1 MLDKTRSPNFRRDS
15 IPLWINLLSG
25 VVLVILT
32 FQVYSALLS
41 PDMAFGA
48 FDASVKANY
57 QALVML
63 AGRNVVMIAVT
74 LAALRS
80 QNSMFLAYT
89 FMMHFVREA
98 WDMGMVP
105 FFAEGSIVAVA
116 AQTASFLI
124 FLVPYVFA
132 LKKLRKLA
140 AA

>member
-1 MLDKTRSPNFRRDS
+1 MNETTHSPNFRRDQ
-15 IPLWINLLSG
+15 IPLWINLISG
-25 VVLVILT
+25 VVLLILT
-32 FQVYSALLS
+32 FQVYSALLR

-48 FDASVKANY
+48 FDASLKANY

-80 QNSMFLAYT
+80 QNAMLLTYT
-89 FMMHFVREA
+89 FQMHFVREA

-105 FFAEGSIVAVA
+105 FFAEGSILVVA
-116 AQTASFLI
+116 AQTGSFLI

-132 LKKLRKLA
+132 LKKLRELA
-140 AA
+140 AM

>member
-1 MLDKTRSPNFRRDS
+1 MNTSTQSANFRRDP

-25 VVLVILT
+25 VVLAILT
-32 FQVYSALLS
+32 FQVYAALLR
-41 PDMAFGA
+41 PDLAFGS
-48 FDASVKANY
+48 FDASSPANY

-74 LAALRS
+74 LAALRT
-80 QNSMFLAYT
+80 QNAMFLAFT
-89 FMMHFVREA
+89 FLMHFVREA

-105 FFAEGSIVAVA
+105 FFAEGSAVAVA
-116 AQTASFLI
+116 GQTASFLI

>member
-1 MLDKTRSPNFRRDS
+1 MNHTTHSANFRRDP

-25 VVLVILT
+25 VVLAILT
-32 FQVYSALLS
+32 FQVYSALLR

-48 FDASVKANY
+48 FDASSKANY

-74 LAALRS
+74 LAALRA
-80 QNSMFLAYT
+80 QNAMFMAFT
-89 FMMHFVREA
+89 FLMHFVRES

-105 FFAEGSIVAVA
+105 FFAEGSAVAVVG
-116 AQTASFLI
+116 QTASFLI